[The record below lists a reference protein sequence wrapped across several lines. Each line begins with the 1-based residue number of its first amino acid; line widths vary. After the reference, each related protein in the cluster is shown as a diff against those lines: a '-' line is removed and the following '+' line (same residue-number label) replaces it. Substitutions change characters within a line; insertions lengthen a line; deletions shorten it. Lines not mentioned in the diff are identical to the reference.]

1 MAKWDG
7 SDWSRLGNTTTHG
20 VGGGVVYELLFYHDS
35 NITPQLS
42 QFPDGSVLL
51 IGGDF
56 TTIAG
61 PGGSTP
67 NRGIT
72 SFNGSVYS
80 REYPTYVD
88 GIAHQGPPAVRKM
101 IEYDDGRG
109 PALYIAG
116 DFERLGGVVV
126 NNIGR
131 WTPDNIESL
140 GVGIG
145 VRIGTDPTTPGG
157 ALVADMT
164 VSGPNLYAAGL
175 FFWAGTRTVRGVAF
189 WGPTS
194 SGHTWIPIGGPIGPL
209 PINEGVVS
217 ANIGAGSAVYLLGF
231 FEQVE
236 LAGQVREAVHIAART
251 PLGIWEDIGGLWPQR
266 LPPDPNPNKE
276 AHGMVATTWDDGES
290 ECLYVGGRFNG
301 AGNVDALNIARY
313 CCESWAIK
321 EGFEEAFEIGGA
333 LALKEF
339 TFRDD
344 GDGLPESIEC
354 AGDEVLLQPGIE
366 LEACGFHI
374 VVGTEGDDQID
385 LSDSPLPALVF
396 GGPGDDELMGSAY
409 DDLVFGANGDDVL
422 HGGPGGADMVW
433 GGRGDDTL
441 EGGDEQDSMLGGPG
455 DDALCGGEGH
465 DIVDAGSGRDTVCA
479 GSEEDEVRGV
489 PDAPSVCGDGIIE
502 GTEVCD
508 DGINDGDEGECL
520 PGCAKF
526 QFCGDGFDGVPE
538 GTEVCDDA
546 INDGG
551 ELQCLPG
558 CQSIQLCGDAV
569 TEGTE
574 ECDDRVNDGTGPLGC
589 LAGCLSPR

>member
-1 MAKWDG
+1 
-7 SDWSRLGNTTTHG
+7 
-20 VGGGVVYELLFYHDS
+20 
-35 NITPQLS
+35 
-42 QFPDGSVLL
+42 
-51 IGGDF
+51 
-56 TTIAG
+56 
-61 PGGSTP
+61 
-67 NRGIT
+67 
-72 SFNGSVYS
+72 
-80 REYPTYVD
+80 
-88 GIAHQGPPAVRKM
+88 M
-101 IEYDDGRG
+101 IEYNDGRG
-109 PALYIAG
+109 RALYIAG
-116 DFERLGGVVV
+116 DFERLGGVTV

-131 WTPDNIESL
+131 WTSNNIEPL
-140 GVGIG
+140 ALGIG
-145 VRIGTDPTTPGG
+145 DVDPSFG
-157 ALVADMT
+157 LVNDMT
-164 VSGPNLYAAGL
+164 VSGPNLYVAG
-175 FFWAGTRTVRGVAF
+175 FFAGAGGIPVPGVAMWKRTNVGGF
-189 WGPTS
+189 WVRVGGPT
-194 SGHTWIPIGGPIGPL
+194 TDKR
-209 PINEGVVS
+209 NEGVVE

-231 FEQVE
+231 FTEIE
-236 LAGQVREAVHIAART
+236 SGGQIRQASHIAART
-251 PLGIWEDIGGLWPQR
+251 PLGFWEDIGGLWPER
-266 LPPDPNPNKE
+266 NPPDPNSFPAPE
-276 AHGMVATTWDDGES
+276 ETPHGMVATTWDDGES